1 MTLETH
7 ADATLGERQV
17 FGSLTTYGGGA
28 VYHNTQNIA
37 LIVNSSMEAEAHATG
52 KGGELVCYARTV
64 LRALGVPQLTPTL
77 LGTNNLANR
86 RIGLGIGCPAR
97 SKHFLRRYMVLQQ
110 RIANQEVDLRHIVDA
125 DMPADFL
132 TKWISAS
139 KSSRRASAMRP
150 TPTT

>member
-1 MTLETH
+1 M
-7 ADATLGERQV
+7 
-17 FGSLTTYGGGA
+17 
-28 VYHNTQNIA
+28 YHNIQKIS
-37 LIVNSSMEAEAHATG
+37 LIVDSSMEAEAHATG

-77 LGTNNLANR
+77 LGTDNLANQ
-86 RIGLGIGCPAR
+86 RIGSSIGCPAR

-110 RIANQEVDLRHIVDA
+110 RVADKEIDLRHVVDA

-139 KSSRRASAMRP
+139 KLEKSVRYATNSHNIQR
-150 TPTT
+150 